1 MSQVDEECKAN
12 SRSVQGASMKS
23 ARRIG
28 QARCDLG
35 IESRI
40 FFFIMFS
47 FINKVYFVACLL
59 ALILA
64 KVFGNVTNQIP
75 IDQTIT
81 NVF

>member
-1 MSQVDEECKAN
+1 
-12 SRSVQGASMKS
+12 MKS

-64 KVFGNVTNQIP
+64 KVFGKVTNQIP
-75 IDQTIT
+75 IDQTNA
-81 NVF
+81 NVFWSSHSKK